1 MKKPMTKPSL
11 KKKPTLKPRLKPQLD
26 KPITKPIANPM
37 PKPEIIK
44 TAPVATRPSSKPMM
58 ESMIKPTLEHEHA
71 VPTLEPMTKPTTD
84 SKVQSKVQLKRPTL
98 AKTSVNL
105 RKIDRKH
112 EHEHEHERLA
122 PPKLA
127 LRHRPEEAKTLV
139 PKART
144 PRLDIDG
151 LVDAKGH
158 PMTLDP
164 SQEDA
169 VLMALEGK
177 SFSVIGKAGTGKT
190 TIVQAMCL
198 KWMEQEVGETI
209 SYRIKGTGQR
219 AYAPSIAIVA
229 FTNQA
234 ANNIRHK
241 IRANDKLAATFGYNI
256 TTIHNLLE
264 YTIEWITDPETG
276 KQSPRY
282 YPLRD
287 ENNKLEITHLI
298 VEEGS
303 MVGAGSGALWEKLF
317 AALPAGVQII
327 FLGDINQLTP
337 VIGKS
342 ILSYALQQLPIAELL
357 TVHRTALDNPIIRQA
372 LRCLEGKEI
381 LEDYNDEKGQGVI
394 VKSGAAFKY
403 CHDTYY
409 RAFKKFIRRL
419 LDTNMYNPMT
429 DMILCP
435 YFKYSEQSVNATAL
449 AKHVAN
455 ILAELDGREV
465 YEIKA
470 GFATQYLAV
479 GDRVIID
486 KEEGIVTGIAKSG
499 GYTGPVPRPAT
510 NGMDYFGQIDDLEH
524 YDYTALDI
532 DAMLN
537 GQSDKERTR
546 TASHVVEVKILSQL
560 EGDDTRTIT
569 LSSVTEISNIQL
581 GYATSVHRAQGSEY
595 PTTIIAMHDTNQVQL
610 CRESLYTAMT
620 RAQQRLIILAQ
631 KQVLRKALLTQRI
644 KGSSLKAKI
653 EYFNEGYLDQKVD
666 IIPSTEE

>member
-1 MKKPMTKPSL
+1 MKNKPKLISKPKLLAPSIP
-11 KKKPTLKPRLKPQLD
+11 KVE
-26 KPITKPIANPM
+26 
-37 PKPEIIK
+37 PKPE
-44 TAPVATRPSSKPMM
+44 PELKPK
-58 ESMIKPTLEHEHA
+58 I
-71 VPTLEPMTKPTTD
+71 
-84 SKVQSKVQLKRPTL
+84 QLKRPTL
-98 AKTSVNL
+98 SKPVAKPVAAPVERPTL
-105 RKIDRKH
+105 KH
-112 EHEHEHERLA
+112 MA
-122 PPKLA
+122 PPKLV
-127 LRHRPEEAKTLV
+127 LRHRIEEAKT
-139 PKART
+139 PIPA
-144 PRLDIDG
+144 PRASKIDIEG
-151 LVDAKGH
+151 LVDAKGQ

-169 VLMALEGK
+169 VLLAIAGK

-198 KWMEQEVGETI
+198 KWLEQGAGETI

-241 IRANDKLAATFGYNI
+241 IQANDTLATVHGYNI

-317 AALPAGVQII
+317 AALPSGVQII

-394 VKSGAAFKY
+394 VKSGAASRY
-403 CHDTYY
+403 CYNMYY
-409 RAFKKFIRRL
+409 IAFKKFIRRL
-419 LDTNMYNPMT
+419 IEAGMYDPKV
-429 DMILCP
+429 DMVLCP
-435 YFKYSEQSVNATAL
+435 YFKPNDNSVNATHL
-449 AKHVAN
+449 GKHIAN
-455 ILAELDGREV
+455 ILSETSNSPV
-465 YEIKA
+465 YEIRA

-486 KEEGIVTGIAKSG
+486 KEEGIITAINKAS
-499 GYTGPVPRPAT
+499 GYTGQAPRPESS
-510 NGMDYFGQIDDLEH
+510 NMDYFGQVVGRPNDKELEH

-532 DAMLN
+532 DTMLN
-537 GQSDKERTR
+537 GQTDEERKR
-546 TASHVVEVKILSQL
+546 TASHTVEVQILSQL
-560 EGDDTRTIT
+560 EGEDPKVVTLASIT
-569 LSSVTEISNIQL
+569 DIAGIQL
-581 GYATSVHRAQGSEY
+581 GYATSIHRAQGSEY
-595 PTTIIAMHDTNQVQL
+595 PTTIVAMHDTNQTQL

-620 RAQQRLIILAQ
+620 RAQKRLIILAQ

-644 KGSSLKAKI
+644 KGNSLKAKI
-653 EYFNEGYLDQKVD
+653 EYFNEGYLDQKVQ
-666 IIPSTEE
+666 IVPGEE